1 MDVARDGVRDFDADA
16 GISCFS
22 SKHEVGFTG
31 RIKERPEDFQV
42 QEVTLDGTVV
52 DLVDPNDAI
61 DEVAAA
67 PTSTKK
73 TSVTIEVSEPEE
85 GWKSFLNAALGQA
98 TVESIDQIVHETI
111 PSIELPTPEDLKDKV
126 KLLKAIQHCI
136 PGVESKNA
144 KDDYGKSLIKLS
156 LDPLFLKL
164 RKGGLPEEDCNRI
177 LKFLLQGPFSANAE
191 DGIHCDE
198 CASNIVQGV
207 ALSDDM
213 TKEQRTLAHRLVASS
228 SSCLVTKTVGNNV
241 HVFFSPKT
249 LQRRKRKLDTF
260 LRCTLRKTNVDHFSA
275 LDILARALRASVTDF
290 SVAGTKDKRAITTQ
304 HLVMKNVTPDTIQ
317 KARPTLFA
325 AGIEIGQLQF
335 VEQPL
340 SLGQSQGNRFTLRIR
355 DIDVGRDVVAQAM
368 TGVIECGCINYF
380 GHQRVGDLSVP
391 VRTYHI
397 GLALMQQK
405 WEQAVRLLFSQTQVN
420 DLNLEAKTI
429 FLATDNIQQALKDL
443 PEKCVN
449 ERAVLM
455 GLRRHGST
463 EFKKALGQIPY
474 HRRIMYLHA
483 CQSVLFNR
491 MASLRMEAY
500 GSKVVVGDLILDKD
514 NSVRVVEQPD
524 DEDIFNV
531 VLPLVGTKAQFPTH
545 DMGIHYSEH
554 LKEIGV
560 DPSAWTQD
568 WSVKGAYRRFLCR
581 PTELTWQFDE
591 ATKVVSTSFQL
602 PPGSFATILLREIM
616 KSHPKMSEDS

>member
-126 KLLKAIQHCI
+126 KLLKAIQHCF

-191 DGIHCDE
+191 D
-198 CASNIVQGV
+198 GV

-368 TGVIECGCINYF
+368 TSVIECGCINYF

>member
-1 MDVARDGVRDFDADA
+1 MDVASEGVRDLDADA

-22 SKHEVGFTG
+22 SQHEVGFTG
-31 RIKERPEDFQV
+31 RIKEIPEDFQV
-42 QEVTLDGTVV
+42 QEVALDGTVV

-61 DEVAAA
+61 DEVAPA

-85 GWKSFLNAALGQA
+85 GWTSFLNAALGQA

-111 PSIELPTPEDLKDKV
+111 PSIELPAPEDLKDKV
-126 KLLKAIQHCI
+126 QLLKAIQHCF

-144 KDDYGKSLIKLS
+144 KDDSGKSLIKLS

-191 DGIHCDE
+191 DGI
-198 CASNIVQGV
+198 

-213 TKEQRTLAHRLVASS
+213 TKEQRTLSHRLVASS

-241 HVFFSPKT
+241 HVYFSPKT

-304 HLVMKNVTPDTIQ
+304 HLVMKNVPPDTIQ
-317 KARPTLFA
+317 KARPALIA

-355 DIDVGRDVVAQAM
+355 DINVGRDVFAQAM
-368 TGVIECGCINYF
+368 TSVIECGCINYF

-391 VRTYHI
+391 IRTYHI

-429 FLATDNIQQALKDL
+429 FLATGNIQHALKDL
-443 PEKCVN
+443 PEKWVN
-449 ERAVLM
+449 ERAVLI

-491 MASLRMEAY
+491 MASLRM
-500 GSKVVVGDLILDKD
+500 
-514 NSVRVVEQPD
+514 Q
-524 DEDIFNV
+524 
-531 VLPLVGTKAQFPTH
+531 
-545 DMGIHYSEH
+545 
-554 LKEIGV
+554 
-560 DPSAWTQD
+560 
-568 WSVKGAYRRFLCR
+568 
-581 PTELTWQFDE
+581 
-591 ATKVVSTSFQL
+591 
-602 PPGSFATILLREIM
+602 ATIQCV
-616 KSHPKMSEDS
+616 